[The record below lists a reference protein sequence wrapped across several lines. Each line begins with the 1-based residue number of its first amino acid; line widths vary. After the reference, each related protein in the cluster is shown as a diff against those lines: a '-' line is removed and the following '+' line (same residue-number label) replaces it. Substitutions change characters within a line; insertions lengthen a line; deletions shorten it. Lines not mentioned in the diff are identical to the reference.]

1 MGKTRKK
8 SENLLDLFVKTRTV
22 KALDKAVGKS
32 SVYQNTLKL
41 QDRAF
46 DQLDKAGLSK
56 EQSAIV
62 DKAISAANDCGAAYG
77 AVAYRLGLQDGIRLA
92 FEIKEFE

>member
-1 MGKTRKK
+1 MGKARKK

-22 KALDKAVGKS
+22 KALDKAVSKNS
-32 SVYQNTLKL
+32 TYQNTLKL

-77 AVAYRLGLQDGIRLA
+77 AAAYRLGLQDGIRLA
-92 FEIKEFE
+92 SEIKEFE